1 MTTNKRNRK
10 EREKR
15 THSQRKE
22 GERRGGEQMQ
32 ERRERRER
40 ERERRKGVPPK
51 GHVTHPCEFLLRA
64 EADLDQKKTR
74 EGTKGGERGAQ
85 RGGGEGANLETRK
98 RFGSCRRNGD
108 DGKGGDGKCVWCKA
122 KKSRGEASRNFFLEI
137 VSAFNHAPR
146 SASHAPL
153 TEKIRGYPLTSSNRH
168 KQEPH
173 ENLVLVCVRFRAQH
187 IFLLHSLGK
196 LWPNGRTCR

>member
-85 RGGGEGANLETRK
+85 RGGERGLTLRRGNGLAHVAGTET
-98 RFGSCRRNGD
+98 
-108 DGKGGDGKCVWCKA
+108 
-122 KKSRGEASRNFFLEI
+122 
-137 VSAFNHAPR
+137 
-146 SASHAPL
+146 
-153 TEKIRGYPLTSSNRH
+153 TEK
-168 KQEPH
+168 EEM
-173 ENLVLVCVRFRAQH
+173 ENVFGAKRKKVEVRRPGTFFWR
-187 IFLLHSLGK
+187 L
-196 LWPNGRTCR
+196 